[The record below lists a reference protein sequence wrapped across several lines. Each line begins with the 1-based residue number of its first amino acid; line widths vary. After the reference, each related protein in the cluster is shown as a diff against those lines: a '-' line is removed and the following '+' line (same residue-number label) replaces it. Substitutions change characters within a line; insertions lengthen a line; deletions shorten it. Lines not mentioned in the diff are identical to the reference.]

1 MILLKCEYDPKLC
14 SHCRKED
21 TKLKKCAKCATAK
34 YCSKE
39 CQKSDWIAK
48 HKAHCNE
55 IVKLKEAL
63 RKGDDDVAPF
73 PDVSM
78 EMENV
83 WAVPYGK
90 PWMFPKTK
98 LLPLTFA

>member
-1 MILLKCEYDPKLC
+1 M
-14 SHCRKED
+14 
-21 TKLKKCAKCATAK
+21 
-34 YCSKE
+34 
-39 CQKSDWIAK
+39 
-48 HKAHCNE
+48 
-55 IVKLKEAL
+55 KEAL
-63 RKGDDDVAPF
+63 RKGDNDVAPF

-98 LLPLTFA
+98 LYSRIILHEGILMGIGDDTKKDTFSLDLYFANTG